1 MIRSDWKFFSRGKCS
16 QLYRLISRLL
26 TRVLKE
32 GSNFGITIHLQG
44 GEGFEKTF
52 LWKTFEIYVT
62 SVFMSVSVPSSF
74 EIFQTYLALWV
85 CAVMLLYLT
94 TTFSFSQVHHQIDQ
108 NVKCII
114 IMRIEEDILIYLINK
129 FYIISDRESYH
140 FWHNVLMS
148 SIIC

>member
-44 GEGFEKTF
+44 GGGVRENVPLEN
-52 LWKTFEIYVT
+52 LWNLCY
-62 SVFMSVSVPSSF
+62 FMSVSVPSSF

-85 CAVMLLYLT
+85 CAAMLLYLT